1 MERLDPKD
9 ERYDTTPGT
18 TPSGYPQDPD
28 RPMTTDPGYVG
39 GDAGYAGAGA
49 TEPGY
54 SGGGAT
60 DPRYSDNMAAGMP
73 ADAGYAGGAANGFD
87 PWNRSD
93 QADWNVDQDVVG
105 YHVEA
110 SDGRI
115 GKIDE
120 ASTAVDASYLVVD
133 TGPWIF
139 GKKVMLPAGIINR
152 VDNAERTVFVN
163 CSKDQIK
170 SSPEFDASTYSTADY
185 RDQLGGYYS
194 SGRGADFDRPESTD
208 RPL

>member
-1 MERLDPKD
+1 VDRLDPKD
-9 ERYDTTPGT
+9 ERYDTTPGSAQ
-18 TPSGYPQDPD
+18 SGYSQDPD
-28 RPMTTDPGYVG
+28 RPMTTDPGYSQQPG
-39 GDAGYAGAGA
+39 APMGTDPGYGQPAGAPMG
-49 TEPGY
+49 TDPGY
-54 SGGGAT
+54 NGTTA
-60 DPRYSDNMAAGMP
+60 
-73 ADAGYAGGAANGFD
+73 ADAGYAGGAAGGFD

-110 SDGRI
+110 NDGRI

-139 GKKVMLPAGIINR
+139 GKKVMLPAGVINR

-163 CSKDQIK
+163 CSKEQIK
-170 SSPEFDASTYSTADY
+170 SSPEFDANTYSTSEY

-194 SGRGADFDRPESTD
+194 SGRGADFDHPGSTD
-208 RPL
+208 RAL

>member
-1 MERLDPKD
+1 VERLDPKD

-18 TPSGYPQDPD
+18 TPSGYPQDPE
-28 RPMTTDPGYVG
+28 RPMTTDPGYAG
-39 GDAGYAGAGA
+39 NDAGYAGAAAPGMPGDGMS
-49 TEPGY
+49 EPRMT
-54 SGGGAT
+54 GGV
-60 DPRYSDNMAAGMP
+60 P
-73 ADAGYAGGAANGFD
+73 ADAGYAGGAAGSFD

-139 GKKVMLPAGIINR
+139 GKKVMLPAGVINR

-163 CSKDQIK
+163 CSKEQIK
-170 SSPEFDASTYSTADY
+170 SSPEFDPNTYGTPEY

-194 SGRGADFDRPESTD
+194 GGRGTD
-208 RPL
+208 LDGPGSAERPL